1 MGFFSWFTTTEKA
14 VDTGLDLIKK
24 GASGID
30 MLFFTDEE
38 KSLASAKIMEQVIA
52 MNKATADENTVR
64 SKTRRALAKVIIYNY
79 MALINLSAVCKLSGD
94 VENAKFLFDLANKA
108 LGSAVLA
115 VVIFYFG
122 YYGINAVVKSAKGN

>member
-38 KSLASAKIMEQVIA
+38 KSLASAKIMDQVIA
-52 MNKATADENTVR
+52 MQKATADENSVR
-64 SKTRRALAKVIIYNY
+64 SQTRRMLAKLIIANY
-79 MALINLSAVCKLSGD
+79 LLIIDLAIGFVVFGKDATARL
-94 VENAKFLFDLANKA
+94 LFDIANTT
-108 LGSAVLA
+108 LGAHVLA

-122 YYGINAVVKSAKGN
+122 YYGINAVVKSSKGN